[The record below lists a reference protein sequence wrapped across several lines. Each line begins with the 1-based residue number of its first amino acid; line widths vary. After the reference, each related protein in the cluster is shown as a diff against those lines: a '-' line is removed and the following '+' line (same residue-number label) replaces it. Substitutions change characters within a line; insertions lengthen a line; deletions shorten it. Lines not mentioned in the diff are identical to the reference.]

1 MRDAGG
7 AVSAH
12 EGHARV
18 RQGRRRRDQREDVG
32 IIMAVIAQSL
42 SDGVDLVI
50 GTFGEQRADRAVD
63 QAADQRFLFRRAA
76 FALEEAAGDAAGR
89 RIFFLVM
96 DGQGKEVL
104 AFLDLLGGGDGRS
117 EEHTSEL
124 QSLMRISYAVFCL
137 KKKKQQSLHS
147 NYNK

>member
-1 MRDAGG
+1 
-7 AVSAH
+7 
-12 EGHARV
+12 
-18 RQGRRRRDQREDVG
+18 
-32 IIMAVIAQSL
+32 MAVIAQHL

-50 GTFGEQRADRAVD
+50 ETFGEQRADRTVD

-104 AFLDLLGGGDGRS
+104 AFLDLLGGGDRS
-117 EEHTSEL
+117 EERRVGKECVRTCRSRWSPYH
-124 QSLMRISYAVFCL
+124 
-137 KKKKQQSLHS
+137 
-147 NYNK
+147 